1 MPTQFS
7 KIILGTVQF
16 GLPYGIANTLGQ
28 PSFKTVKEILALAY
42 DHGIDTLDTAASYGE
57 SEIVLGQALHELKLH
72 GKMHLISKVPPLPPD
87 ASPAEFAATS
97 LAQSLRNLRC
107 EALDGLLFHREDD
120 LPHLPVLQQLQD
132 RGLTRGIGVSLDSS
146 KYVSQAGTLPLLQ
159 VPCNV
164 LDHRFDAL
172 IAGHPGQ
179 LFLRSV
185 YLQGLLLMP
194 EARIRPNLSA
204 VIPVRR
210 GLEAV
215 AREAGCT
222 MAELCMRYVLS
233 NPAVASVLTGVDTP
247 EQMREN
253 LRVAALGP
261 LPAAVFDRV
270 QACVPDLPEPLV
282 RPALWGRSG

>member
-185 YLQGLLLMP
+185 YLQGLLLLP
-194 EARIRPNLSA
+194 EEQIHSELAAI
-204 VIPVRR
+204 IPWRR
-210 GLEAV
+210 RL
-215 AREAGCT
+215 
-222 MAELCMRYVLS
+222 AELGLPMKELCFRYLLS
-233 NPAVASVLTGVDTP
+233 LPGRVSILTGVDSVA
-247 EQMREN
+247 QLQEN
-253 LRVAALGP
+253 IRLASLGP
-261 LPAAVFDRV
+261 LPAELLAAVRN
-270 QACVPDLPEPLV
+270 AVPLLPEQLI
-282 RPALWGRSG
+282 RPCLWPARKKKE